1 MDTPKEYTETK
12 SEFKESEENKLVPD
26 DNEVSLLQ
34 DGEIDLFD
42 LISQIWGKRNIVI
55 ISAIIFLLF
64 GIFVAMVSTEEY
76 TSEVVLMP
84 QSGSSSGG
92 ASGLLRQFGGLA
104 GISLGGSSSGSI
116 GVNLYPDIAQSTP
129 FFLNIASQSVFVSNM
144 DTTVAIKHYVT
155 ELIDP
160 PITDHIKRYT
170 IGLPKLLI
178 SLPIQIIE
186 SFKEKPQLADPPKLT
201 IPEDTLT
208 QQEVATKDV
217 QGVIKLDGS
226 ELGAIGKLRQRIETS
241 IEENGMLR
249 VSATMPDPYA
259 AAQITELSVK
269 FLTEYLIDY
278 KTDKAKSNLL
288 FLENQYE
295 QAQNKYFRVQQKLAQ
310 FRDRNSN
317 IVSARAQTQRERLE
331 DENQLTFQVYQG
343 LAQQLEQAR
352 ITVQE
357 ETPVFK
363 VLEPIQVPI
372 NTSAPNREL
381 TIFIFTFL
389 GIFVGFAIAVLS
401 IIYKYIEPKLKATKS
416 Y

>member
-12 SEFKESEENKLVPD
+12 SEVKESEENKLVPD

>member
-1 MDTPKEYTETK
+1 LDTPKEYTETK
-12 SEFKESEENKLVPD
+12 SEVKESEENKLVPD